1 MRSLIVLT
9 ATLFALISAAANAA
23 PKPPAVVPTPDVSGP
38 VHTPRSQDATH
49 GIPYTSSSVDLRS
62 HGYTEQEYFV
72 SGTARAYAP
81 VGVLGSDGRWQV
93 APSTSAPYKTRII
106 VRRPLDMSRF
116 NGTVVFEWMN
126 ATTGR
131 DLDVGWIFGHNELLR
146 GGYIYVGV
154 TAQNTTITSPTGL
167 IAWDAARYGSL
178 THPGD
183 AYSYDIFSQV
193 AQGVLNGRKV
203 DPLAG
208 GRPRETIAYGDSQ
221 SASRLVTYADAIQP
235 RDRLFDALFIHSRSA
250 AGADLA
256 PGTPVPSP
264 TLIRPDIPGKVLTLE
279 SESDVVRNG
288 GARYVLARQPNSD
301 SFRAW
306 EAAGTS
312 HFNAEEEALMR
323 IQAFRESPFANP
335 PLQYNVCPEP
345 MNDVHVS
352 DLVDSTF
359 DAINRWIT
367 NGKRPATPPPLQ
379 VRTVGTATD
388 YVRNE
393 LGITKGGIRLPQVV
407 VPTGAEKGEGNTGVG
422 TCTLAGTS
430 APFDAPTLAALY
442 PTHDVYVRKFANA
455 VTDAVAAGWVQPYD
469 VGPLLDEAE
478 ESPIPALSNVP

>member
-1 MRSLIVLT
+1 MRSLLVAALVAT
-9 ATLFALISAAANAA
+9 ALVATPAQAAQ
-23 PKPPAVVPTPDVSGP
+23 KPVGVPTPDVTGP
-38 VHTPRSQDATH
+38 VRTPRSPDMTH
-49 GIPYTSSSVDLRS
+49 GIPYTSSAVDLRS

-81 VGVLGSDGRWQV
+81 VGVLGSDGRWNV
-93 APSTSAPYKTRII
+93 KPSTTAPYKTRII
-106 VRRPLDMSRF
+106 VRRPIDMSRF

-131 DLDVGWIFGHNELLR
+131 DLDVGWVFGHNELLR

-167 IAWDAARYGSL
+167 IAWDAGRYGSL

-183 AYSYDIFSQV
+183 EYSYDIFSQV
-193 AQGVLNGRKV
+193 AQGVLNSRRT

-235 RDRLFDALFIHSRSA
+235 RDQLFDALFIHSRSA

-264 TLIRPDIPGKVLTLE
+264 TLIRTDIPAKVLTLE

-352 DLVDSTF
+352 DLVDSTLN
-359 DAINRWIT
+359 AINRWIA
-367 NGKRPATPPPLQ
+367 NGRRPATPPPLQ
-379 VRTVGTATD
+379 VRTTGTTTD

-393 LGITKGGIRLPQVV
+393 LGITKGGIRLPQVQ

-430 APFDAPTLAALY
+430 APFDQATLTALY
-442 PTHDVYVRKFANA
+442 PTHDAYVRRFTNA

-478 ESPIPALSNVP
+478 ESSIPALSSVP